1 MSKIYSAQNFA
12 AYIIYELNETNT
24 FVNAKAL
31 QHLLEV
37 VKRRWENV
45 FGYNPYREETYSL
58 LTHDY
63 VIKEVYEAYKEFG
76 EQHISEPAK
85 EWYLKYGD
93 FQLILRPYA
102 VPAFTLEEE
111 QLMRKILDQY
121 RHVLLKHAS

>member
-1 MSKIYSAQNFA
+1 MSKVYSAQNFA

-37 VKRRWENV
+37 VKRCWENV
-45 FGYNPYREETYSL
+45 FGSNPYREESYSM

-63 VIKEVYEAYKEFG
+63 VVKEVYEAYKEFG
-76 EQHISEPAK
+76 EQHISKPAN
-85 EWYLKYGD
+85 EWYLKYGE

-102 VPAFTLEEE
+102 VPAFSKEEE
-111 QLMRKILDQY
+111 KLMRKILNQY
-121 RHVLLKHAS
+121 RHVLFKQAS